1 MSFIIG
7 TKCISTCDTA
17 CVDACPVDCIHGPID
32 IDGAGAEVATLD
44 SVEGLQLYINP
55 DECIECDACIP
66 ACPPDAIYED
76 EYTCIDNE
84 GNDESVKKNYE
95 FFDQEWNGYTKE
107 IIIITIT
114 TYNNFCAERSYC
126 TYNNRFLSG

>member
-7 TKCISTCDTA
+7 IKCVSECDTG
-17 CVDACPVDCIHGPID
+17 CVDVCPVDCIHGPID
-32 IDGAGAEVATLD
+32 IDGAGAEVEGLRAEGKL
-44 SVEGLQLYINP
+44 EGLQLYINP

-76 EYTCIDNE
+76 EDTCIDYE

-95 FFDQEWNGYTKE
+95 FFSQEWEG
-107 IIIITIT
+107 
-114 TYNNFCAERSYC
+114 
-126 TYNNRFLSG
+126 